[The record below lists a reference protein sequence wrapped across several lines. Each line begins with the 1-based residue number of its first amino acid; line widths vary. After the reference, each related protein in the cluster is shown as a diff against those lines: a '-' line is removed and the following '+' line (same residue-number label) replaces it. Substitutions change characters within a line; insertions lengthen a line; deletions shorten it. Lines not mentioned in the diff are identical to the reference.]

1 MFVKLKF
8 VKDSTGD
15 ILTVISIVLEVV
27 IVGDGIMLTDIL
39 DDTDDDKL
47 AILVNEGDND
57 TLLDKEI

>member
-1 MFVKLKF
+1 VFVKLKF

>member
-1 MFVKLKF
+1 MFVKQKF